1 MTKNVQ
7 LQKNFDV
14 SKEIDRIGRRRRGK
28 KNSQFS
34 LLLGARAGFWFKGCT
49 YHEFD
54 AWVIRAPKDFVVLD
68 HKIAVNHVAVILHL
82 LVHALHFVDGH
93 RQSVCS
99 PEAHAQGCCCDAQQQ
114 CPCSHRRF
122 FPAAIIIAV
131 AHPPPPWL
139 AGSIVAIFSK
149 GTIQNSRAPP
159 I

>member
-1 MTKNVQ
+1 
-7 LQKNFDV
+7 
-14 SKEIDRIGRRRRGK
+14 
-28 KNSQFS
+28 
-34 LLLGARAGFWFKGCT
+34 
-49 YHEFD
+49 
-54 AWVIRAPKDFVVLD
+54 
-68 HKIAVNHVAVILHL
+68 
-82 LVHALHFVDGH
+82 VDGH